1 MKVTK
6 TSRSKLD
13 KTDFPNLSFG
23 TFFFDHML
31 VCNYKDGKWSEAK
44 ISLYGPISMP
54 PGSQVL
60 HYG

>member
-1 MKVTK
+1 
-6 TSRSKLD
+6 
-13 KTDFPNLSFG
+13 
-23 TFFFDHML
+23 ML

-44 ISLYGPISMP
+44 ISPYGPISMP